1 MPGYLLGSKV
11 KRQIILIS
19 VLLALTV
26 TVNAG
31 FAFQDKQ
38 GTTAKKGDKLQKSG
52 DHICS
57 AVEIALDKTGKAF
70 EKAGNKT
77 GQALGIAADKTSQA
91 LERAGKKIQGWFD
104 DKPNASK

>member
-1 MPGYLLGSKV
+1 MLGNLLRSKM

-19 VLLALTV
+19 ALLALTV

-31 FAFQDKQ
+31 LAFDDKQ
-38 GTTAKKGDKLQKSG
+38 DSTTKKGGKLHKSG
-52 DHICS
+52 ADICS
-57 AVEIALDKTGKAF
+57 AVEIALDKTGKAL

-91 LERAGKKIQGWFD
+91 LTKAGKKIQGWFD
-104 DKPNASK
+104 DKRNASK